1 MKTELEFISGV
12 YEKYAKEQEIR
23 RKRVRMISTCATL
36 SACACVAVF
45 ISVRTVPMLLNG
57 GVKTAEDAAFAY
69 SYTAASITA
78 DCAAEYEMYDYEI
91 VEEEAQEEVLFDES
105 LPAPTAKSQNED
117 AKIIMKSAGPKN
129 KADNSFY
136 GKTTESGLV
145 KEAEVAYSINGNFT
159 YALPLKIPTESVVV
173 SINSELEC
181 EITSEAESV
190 SGAHFGK
197 CSEGYYVRYIAED
210 TLFILIKD
218 TEAVS
223 QDELK
228 AIADSVVYYTEK

>member
-1 MKTELEFISGV
+1 VKTELEFISGV
-12 YEKYAKEQEIR
+12 YEKYQKEQEIR
-23 RKRVRMISTCATL
+23 RKRVRTLSAFATL
-36 SACACVAVF
+36 SACACIAIFVS
-45 ISVRTVPMLLNG
+45 IRTVPVLLNG

-91 VEEEAQEEVLFDES
+91 VEEAQEEVLFDES
-105 LPAPTAKSQNED
+105 LPAPTAESQNED

-197 CSEGYYVRYIAED
+197 CSEGYYVSYIAED

-223 QDELK
+223 EDELK